1 MGSFLWGQN
10 LFLPAAKRL
19 GLRLLWVQE
28 EEEGDT
34 ICFFDHVSF
43 HFDMPGT
50 ILVLL
55 DKFENF

>member
-1 MGSFLWGQN
+1 MS
-10 LFLPAAKRL
+10 LPAEKRL

-28 EEEGDT
+28 EGDT
-34 ICFFDHVSF
+34 ICFLDHVSF
-43 HFDMPGT
+43 HSDMPGT